1 MSIFLF
7 VCLLPAWY
15 GLQTSE
21 QWSEDTSSVE
31 DLATLLLAMHPSAG
45 NTQLGKTRSSVPV
58 SGVQER
64 NKARSSL
71 TETET
76 ETASV
81 PVSGLVD
88 LDADNATLLFSLTE
102 GASGGDV
109 DNLSKGPAI
118 RNPVEKVASSI
129 YSTYKE
135 TGTLLGTDVGKVDMT
150 GVEIPELKVLEEMQ
164 AFLDEEI
171 PEEVSDL
178 MRQALTIEMPV
189 RLDASEMKELS
200 MEEKRAYLNSKRS
213 S

>member
-7 VCLLPAWY
+7 VCLMPAWY

-58 SGVQER
+58 SGVKER

-71 TETET
+71 TET
-76 ETASV
+76 ASV
-81 PVSGLVD
+81 PVSEPMDVD
-88 LDADNATLLFSLTE
+88 LSKEDAILQFSLTE
-102 GASGGDV
+102 RASEDGDEDV
-109 DNLSKGPAI
+109 FDKAPAI
-118 RNPVEKVASSI
+118 KNPAEKVASSI

-135 TGTLLGTDVGKVDMT
+135 TGTLLGTDVGKVDTT
-150 GVEIPELKVLEEMQ
+150 GEEIPELKVLEEMQ
-164 AFLDEEI
+164 AFLEEEI

-178 MRQALTIEMPV
+178 MLQALTIEMPV
-189 RLDASEMKELS
+189 RPDASEMKELS
-200 MEEKRAYLNSKRS
+200 MEEKRAYLNSQRLS
-213 S
+213 